1 MNFPYRRLEKH
12 AIFTCRSELARES
25 VQYSPFANARS
36 GAGHWLACIRYAL
49 EPVTGMPVTSS
60 RGSKTSINN
69 KGENLMKNQYL
80 AIAGCAGL
88 LLAATTQAGSISCGD
103 AIITDDQDE
112 GQTTMQILDQCGQPT
127 SQDGDTWLYDRSD
140 VGQGTYIL
148 HFDDSGQLESI
159 QQQMDED

>member
-1 MNFPYRRLEKH
+1 VIGR
-12 AIFTCRSELARES
+12 
-25 VQYSPFANARS
+25 
-36 GAGHWLACIRYAL
+36 
-49 EPVTGMPVTSS
+49 PVTTSRDS
-60 RGSKTSINN
+60 DKSINN

-88 LLAATTQAGSISCGD
+88 LLAATTQAGSITCGD
-103 AIITDDQDE
+103 ATITDDQDE

-148 HFDDSGQLESI
+148 HFDDSGQLDSI